1 MFHIYHILFKLV
13 LDVLPSV
20 LGLRVEVC
28 LVQLGVLDE
37 LIGIMMDC
45 LFTLED
51 LLDLLDRFGSA
62 VLG

>member
-1 MFHIYHILFKLV
+1 MFHVYHILLKLV

-62 VLG
+62 VLR